1 MACSLRSQEKH
12 LKIFRAL
19 RAPCFVSKFS
29 EKTPLCGFWSD
40 DTRIK
45 KLFLLFFP
53 PPLSLLA
60 RAARRNFR
68 FFPGI
73 FLLKRSQDEVR
84 SVWKSSKILDFL
96 SGRFVMLHFHYIV
109 EKKHCCGP
117 LKPNPSKYDVA
128 SPPSCENWYMESIND
143 INTEKSE
150 KIESPLHRS
159 SKSQVWDS
167 VDL

>member
-1 MACSLRSQEKH
+1 MKFFDFSKIYILNIVHANFYRSSHPGTKVASYILSKRLWGAVRISVFFVKWTDGDYFLDSYLVIWRRLLVACSLRSQEKH

-84 SVWKSSKILDFL
+84 SV
-96 SGRFVMLHFHYIV
+96 
-109 EKKHCCGP
+109 
-117 LKPNPSKYDVA
+117 
-128 SPPSCENWYMESIND
+128 
-143 INTEKSE
+143 
-150 KIESPLHRS
+150 
-159 SKSQVWDS
+159 
-167 VDL
+167 

>member
-1 MACSLRSQEKH
+1 MSNRRLLFPRRWNRIRPGQRSPERQGSQYFRKIKIEIVTFRQKQCFFFVKWTDGDYFLDSYLVIWRRLLVACSLRSQEKH

-84 SVWKSSKILDFL
+84 SV
-96 SGRFVMLHFHYIV
+96 
-109 EKKHCCGP
+109 
-117 LKPNPSKYDVA
+117 
-128 SPPSCENWYMESIND
+128 
-143 INTEKSE
+143 
-150 KIESPLHRS
+150 
-159 SKSQVWDS
+159 
-167 VDL
+167 

>member
-1 MACSLRSQEKH
+1 MVLCRLLLVFYLVIWRRLLVACSLRSQEKH

-109 EKKHCCGP
+109 EKKTLNRSWAGLGTHQTGGS
-117 LKPNPSKYDVA
+117 LPSLSELPVIKYL
-128 SPPSCENWYMESIND
+128 I
-143 INTEKSE
+143 
-150 KIESPLHRS
+150 
-159 SKSQVWDS
+159 
-167 VDL
+167 